1 MNAQILYH
9 DLKERG
15 VILEAQGEYLK
26 VDAPAGV
33 LTEKHR
39 AALKEFKPRLLKFL
53 SCPQE
58 EPEEV
63 PERES
68 VARWAGPGLIRIRD
82 PFTGRVARVA
92 GGQVPARS
100 SGGSRKTKEGSLG
113 GHSTRRDSR
122 EGTGRH
128 DSAPLSPERPSRGQR
143 PVARV
148 RRHMKRNAS
157 RWRASSGISTT
168 RRRPKGSA
176 GPWRRWQA
184 TMRSRRQD

>member
-1 MNAQILYH
+1 VNVQSLYH

-58 EPEEV
+58 EPEEI

-68 VARWAGPGLIRIRD
+68 VARWAGPGLIRIMN
-82 PFTGRVARVA
+82 PFTDEWHEWPAAKCLPGVVAEA
-92 GGQVPARS
+92 
-100 SGGSRKTKEGSLG
+100 E
-113 GHSTRRDSR
+113 
-122 EGTGRH
+122 
-128 DSAPLSPERPSRGQR
+128 
-143 PVARV
+143 
-148 RRHMKRNAS
+148 
-157 RWRASSGISTT
+157 
-168 RRRPKGSA
+168 RRRKGA
-176 GPWRRWQA
+176 WWR
-184 TMRSRRQD
+184 